1 MRSPTW
7 AAGWP
12 IQSRPSVL
20 IRRPSAH
27 LAKYKTATPRAPEQT
42 LGHFHSV
49 SLSLR
54 LTALSSLYL
63 ALSSQPSR
71 TEPDESEWWSEAGI
85 HGTAAGPLA
94 GVRAPQR
101 VSAPPSS
108 GLAAVTPLP
117 SPASSSTGS
126 AIFLLPRRRKVFAT
140 PGEVLSFPVL
150 PRLLLSSY
158 RRTGIGVR
166 VWEWGFHC
174 FLFACS
180 SEWD

>member
-1 MRSPTW
+1 M
-7 AAGWP
+7 
-12 IQSRPSVL
+12 QSRPSDGD
-20 IRRPSAH
+20 RRLRVDFARTKPRPRPLTGNPRPFEVSA
-27 LAKYKTATPRAPEQT
+27 
-42 LGHFHSV
+42 
-49 SLSLR
+49 SLSSFSLSA
-54 LTALSSLYL
+54 ALSSLYL

-158 RRTGIGVR
+158 RRTGIRVR